1 MGMLTE
7 KIRIIGNLEKENL
20 EMKKAIAAQPDKKT
34 EKKDKPEIEQH
45 LTSDIDGSNLDDQ
58 IKQARFLL
66 SDKNKALK
74 EMTEKYENLVKM
86 GSSAT
91 TNERCKELEQKLK
104 KSMEETEAAKEE
116 CAKKE
121 ETLRRGELAFTKAA
135 QKLEANKLSD
145 AVKKTNEGEGDKVDE
160 LMSSPKSIGKKEDTI
175 RRASLLLKMAT
186 EKLENKDVEL
196 IKKQEELQST
206 KTQLVEMQSKT
217 SVPSPID
224 EIGKGCESEQIKTA
238 RQVLIEKNKQ
248 LREKDAEIEKIR
260 KLLKADVVVPAAP
273 VAPSDDS
280 MAIEFE
286 KLKSKN
292 LSQKIEQIEAE
303 KQKVAEECER
313 RLQEGEDRWK
323 RIKELEEVEEGRK
336 KAKTSE
342 SPLTVRSREMRL
354 LSIIKTVTEKPK
366 NIRVAEKAVKHFSS
380 TT

>member
-1 MGMLTE
+1 MG
-7 KIRIIGNLEKENL
+7 
-20 EMKKAIAAQPDKKT
+20 
-34 EKKDKPEIEQH
+34 
-45 LTSDIDGSNLDDQ
+45 
-58 IKQARFLL
+58 
-66 SDKNKALK
+66 
-74 EMTEKYENLVKM
+74 
-86 GSSAT
+86 
-91 TNERCKELEQKLK
+91 
-104 KSMEETEAAKEE
+104 
-116 CAKKE
+116 
-121 ETLRRGELAFTKAA
+121 
-135 QKLEANKLSD
+135 
-145 AVKKTNEGEGDKVDE
+145 
-160 LMSSPKSIGKKEDTI
+160 
-175 RRASLLLKMAT
+175 
-186 EKLENKDVEL
+186 
-196 IKKQEELQST
+196 
-206 KTQLVEMQSKT
+206 
-217 SVPSPID
+217 ID

-260 KLLKADVVVPAAP
+260 KLLKADVVVPAAKAAP
-273 VAPSDDS
+273 VASSDDS

-323 RIKELEEVEEGRK
+323 RMKELEEVEEGRK